1 MTASAQQTMV
11 RMRSAKLVLAASVL
25 IAAALVLSACG
36 AGPSSSAAPD
46 LPAPPF
52 GDDDARFL
60 LQRLLYPT
68 SEEDALAV
76 IDHVAGSG
84 DRRFVSVFIELVRGG
99 QLGIWPLRNHPRTS
113 EALQSLSG
121 QGFESWPEW
130 VTWYAGTDLEPPPG
144 FTEWKGEL
152 YAGIDPEFRTF
163 FQDSHRSTI
172 RTEEIVWGGVLLDG
186 IPALDQPSLIPAA
199 EATYLEPDDL
209 VFGVSINGD
218 TRAYPLRIAD
228 WHEMVN
234 DVVGGV
240 PVSLAY
246 CTLCGAGVLFDTRV
260 GEQTLTFGSSG
271 FLMRSN
277 KLMYDRTTLT
287 LWNQLTGEPVLG
299 PLVDSNVRLRV
310 LPVVLTTWSD
320 WTDQHP
326 ATRVLSDDTGFRRT
340 YRPGAAY
347 GSYFAHPGT
356 MFPVAFRRD
365 VLGEKDRVF
374 AITIDGIPKAYP
386 TRTLTREA
394 VVNDRLGETNLVVI
408 AARGDLQGAGI
419 DNRDGPATWRA
430 GAEVR
435 AFERG
440 PHTFAPTA
448 DANTLRDEAG
458 AAWQVSE
465 DALRGPGGALLPR
478 LPAHLA
484 YWFGWFNFFPHTSI
498 YGEDP

>member
-1 MTASAQQTMV
+1 
-11 RMRSAKLVLAASVL
+11 MRNARLVMAASVL
-25 IAAALVLSACG
+25 ISVALVLSACG
-36 AGPSSSAAPD
+36 SVPSPSAALD

-68 SEEDALAV
+68 SVEDGLAV
-76 IDHVAGSG
+76 IDHVAASG
-84 DRRFVSVFIELVRGG
+84 DRRFVSVFIELMRGG
-99 QLGIWPLRNHPRTS
+99 QLGIWPLRDHPGIS
-113 EALQSLSG
+113 EALQQLAG
-121 QGFESWPEW
+121 QRFNSWPEW

-144 FTEWKGEL
+144 FTGWKGEL
-152 YAGIDPEFRTF
+152 YASMDPEFRTF
-163 FQDSHRSTI
+163 FQDEHPSTI
-172 RTEEIVWGGVLLDG
+172 RTEEIVWGGVVLDG
-186 IPALDQPSLIPAA
+186 IPALDDPSLVSPA

-246 CTLCGAGVLFDTRV
+246 CTLCGAGVLFDTRL
-260 GEQTLTFGSSG
+260 GDQTFTFGSSG

-277 KLMYDRTTLT
+277 KLMYDRNTFT

-299 PLVDSNVRLRV
+299 PLVDSNFRLRV
-310 LPVVLTTWSD
+310 LPVVLTAWSD

-326 ATRVLSDDTGFRRT
+326 DTQVLSDDTGFRRP

-347 GSYFAHPGT
+347 GGYFADPGT
-356 MFPVAFRRD
+356 MFPVALRRD
-365 VLGEKDRVF
+365 ILGEKDRVF

-394 VVNDRLGETNLVVI
+394 VVNDRLGETNIVLV
-408 AARGDLQGAGI
+408 AARGDLQGAGL
-419 DNRDGPATWRA
+419 DNRYGETTWRA

-435 AFERG
+435 AFDRG

-448 DANTLRDEAG
+448 DADTLRDETG
-458 AAWQVSE
+458 ATWQVTE
-465 DALRGPGGALLPR
+465 DALRGPDGISLPR
-478 LPAHLA
+478 LPGHLA
-484 YWFGWFNFFPHTSI
+484 FWFGWFNFFPHTSV
-498 YGEDP
+498 YGVDP

>member
-1 MTASAQQTMV
+1 M
-11 RMRSAKLVLAASVL
+11 
-25 IAAALVLSACG
+25 G
-36 AGPSSSAAPD
+36 
-46 LPAPPF
+46 
-52 GDDDARFL
+52 
-60 LQRLLYPT
+60 
-68 SEEDALAV
+68 
-76 IDHVAGSG
+76 H
-84 DRRFVSVFIELVRGG
+84 LVRGH
-99 QLGIWPLRNHPRTS
+99 RSR
-113 EALQSLSG
+113 AAAR
-121 QGFESWPEW
+121 
-130 VTWYAGTDLEPPPG
+130 V
-144 FTEWKGEL
+144 TEWKGEL

-199 EATYLEPDDL
+199 EATYLEPDNL

-218 TRAYPLRIAD
+218 ARAYPLHIAD

-234 DVVGGV
+234 DVVGGI

-365 VLGEKDRVF
+365 ILGEKDRVF

-394 VVNDRLGETNLVVI
+394 R
-408 AARGDLQGAGI
+408 R
-419 DNRDGPATWRA
+419 
-430 GAEVR
+430 
-435 AFERG
+435 ER
-440 PHTFAPTA
+440 PPR
-448 DANTLRDEAG
+448 RDEPCGDRG
-458 AAWQVSE
+458 A
-465 DALRGPGGALLPR
+465 RRPPGRRDRQPR
-478 LPAHLA
+478 RPGHLA
-484 YWFGWFNFFPHTSI
+484 RRGRSTRL
-498 YGEDP
+498 